1 MAKKRY
7 RILTEQFW
15 TDVKVE
21 EMSFDEKAMFAY
33 LITNPYTNG
42 CGCYEVTLRQIAS
55 QTSLPVSK
63 VKALIEALQD
73 KYRVV
78 HYYEDTCEML
88 IYKFGRHN
96 WSDSPKLLQ
105 GAQND
110 AATIKNPQAAEFVRQ
125 ALAEGGGGRFEP
137 PADEPQA
144 PKAEAEPER
153 TQWQQEEEQIPEQPE
168 TPAAVEAVVLNDGT
182 EWRPTETQYEEFKR
196 LFPAV
201 DVAAEFRSMR
211 AWTQANPAK
220 RKTKAGVMRFVT
232 AWLGRT
238 QNRPNNAP
246 QAAEKPRKAWQVEKT
261 TSYDVDT
268 LERALLAN

>member
-21 EMSFDEKAMFAY
+21 EMSFDEKTMFAY

-42 CGCYEVTLRQIAS
+42 CGCYEVTLRQIAA
-55 QTSLPVSK
+55 QTSLQVPK
-63 VKALIEALQD
+63 VKALIAALQD
-73 KYRVV
+73 KYRVI

-110 AATIKNPQAAEFVRQ
+110 AATIKNPQAAEFVKQ
-125 ALAEGGGGRFEP
+125 ALAEGVNGKFEP
-137 PADEPQA
+137 PVDAPQA
-144 PKAEAEPER
+144 PKAEVQLGQ
-153 TQWQQEEEQIPEQPE
+153 TQWQQDEEPIQEPPEIP
-168 TPAAVEAVVLNDGT
+168 ADVEAVVLNDGT

-201 DVAAEFRSMR
+201 DVAAEFRLMR
-211 AWTQANPAK
+211 AWTQANPSK
-220 RKTKAGVMRFVT
+220 RKTKTGVMRFVT

-238 QNRPNNAP
+238 QNRPKSGP
-246 QAAEKPRKAWQVEKT
+246 QGAEKPRKAWQVEKT
-261 TSYDVDT
+261 TSYDVDA
-268 LERALLAN
+268 LEQRLLAN